1 MTVVKTPDEMT
12 VQVEGM
18 SCAGCEQRIGTALR
32 RLDGVRDVTADHLS
46 GRVRVRFD
54 PDTTGPDAVRDRI
67 ELAGYTVR
75 GDEREESR
83 R

>member
-1 MTVVKTPDEMT
+1 MANTPDEVA

-18 SCAGCEQRIGTALR
+18 SCAGCEQRVGTALR

-75 GDEREESR
+75 GDGREGTPR
-83 R
+83 